1 MIKRSAR
8 KLIQKAENGKL
19 FTDVPTAILCS
30 SIQMMLDELKQR
42 GLAVKD
48 FDHKEKHVEQLQL
61 INNTVYFLTK
71 GDDSNGEA

>member
-1 MIKRSAR
+1 MKRSAR

-19 FTDVPTAILCS
+19 FTDVLTAILCS

-48 FDHKEKHVEQLQL
+48 FDHKEKHVEQVQF